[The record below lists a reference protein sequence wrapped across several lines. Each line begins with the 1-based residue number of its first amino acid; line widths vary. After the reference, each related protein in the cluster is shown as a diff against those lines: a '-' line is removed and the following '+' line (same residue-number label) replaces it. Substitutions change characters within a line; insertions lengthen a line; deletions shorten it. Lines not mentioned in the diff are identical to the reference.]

1 MTINSI
7 KPRVYIVEEQANP
20 SSDFF
25 ILPVFST
32 STYEII
38 HCRFTDLPSIA
49 ELSDAI
55 VVLVRYIPPRWARLI
70 RLVRRQLRALIFFMD
85 DDVLDLQAFAD
96 MPWRYRFKLI
106 RLSASRL
113 GWLKRQKV
121 TLWVSS
127 PYLQQ
132 KYASWQ
138 PRLVMPTS
146 VANATDL
153 RGLFYH
159 GSASHS
165 ADIHWLQPI
174 VAEVLQRDTNVA
186 FEIIGGQ
193 EVSRL
198 FKHLPRTS
206 VIHPMKWINYQ
217 SFIAMRHYHIG
228 LNPLLDVDFNRAR
241 SYTKFF
247 DITRCQ
253 AVGIYSPNT
262 ACADVITNG
271 QDGLIVDLEPSKW
284 VDAILMLTQN
294 ETLRQNLLQQAE
306 LTLQN
311 LTTRAQQSHRDLLP

>member
-1 MTINSI
+1 MSINT
-7 KPRVYIVEEQANP
+7 KKTMVYIVEEHSNP

-25 ILPVFST
+25 ILPIFLTAS
-32 STYEII
+32 YEIVR
-38 HCRFTDLPSIA
+38 CRFTDLPTIA

-70 RLVRRQLRALIFFMD
+70 RLVRPQLRALIFFMD

-113 GWLKRQKV
+113 GWLKRQKA

-132 KYASWQ
+132 KYANWQ

-146 VANATDL
+146 VANTKDL
-153 RGLFYH
+153 RYLFYH

-165 ADIHWLQPI
+165 ADIRWLQPI

-193 EVSRL
+193 EVCRL
-198 FKHLPRTS
+198 FKNLPRTS
-206 VIHPMKWINYQ
+206 VIHPMKWPSYQ

-247 DITRCQ
+247 DITRCK

-262 ACADVITNG
+262 ACANIITNG

-284 VDAILMLTQN
+284 VDAILMLAQD

-311 LTTRAQQSHRDLLP
+311 LTIKAHQSYRDLLP